1 MVPMLTCGLV
11 RSNFALA
18 TGALLENVD
27 YAVRRCG
34 LVGPGSERLLAPGL
48 LDDLFRHV
56 LRNLGVG
63 IELHRVRR
71 ATLGLRPQV
80 TDIPEHLR
88 QRHQGL
94 DDPTASGALI
104 HRLDLTTA

>member
-11 RSNFALA
+11 RSNFAFA
-18 TGALLENVD
+18 TGALLVNVD
-27 YAVRRCG
+27 YAVRRRA
-34 LVGPGSERLLAPGL
+34 VGGWSGCERLLAPGL

-71 ATLGLRPQV
+71 AALGLGPQV
-80 TDIPEHLR
+80 TDIPEHLG

-94 DDPTASGALI
+94 DGPAATG
-104 HRLDLTTA
+104 